1 VFSRDVNRRPTANEL
16 LKHPFVE
23 AYGAAAEANAAT
35 QHRLIEDVP
44 TEITPS
50 LEAASIE
57 EAADQTLARQATGL
71 LSKRPEYI
79 HRQSFI
85 LMLGDSDGAKGFVF
99 ESFRMPSGKDATRDE
114 QVLEVRTNL
123 DPNNQL
129 RHDEA
134 VVTMFI
140 SKEAAAQ
147 FAGAERH
154 FPDRP
159 PTARPSGAPPRS
171 AAFPPL
177 RHNREQQSSDHQTGK
192 SPLLMAHLPR
202 RKQGNSC
209 GLGPARKFGNTSLDS
224 SLLRVLN
231 LAAAHLSLHA

>member
-1 VFSRDVNRRPTANEL
+1 
-16 LKHPFVE
+16 
-23 AYGAAAEANAAT
+23 
-35 QHRLIEDVP
+35 
-44 TEITPS
+44 
-50 LEAASIE
+50 
-57 EAADQTLARQATGL
+57 
-71 LSKRPEYI
+71 
-79 HRQSFI
+79 
-85 LMLGDSDGAKGFVF
+85 MLGDSDGAKGFVF

-224 SLLRVLN
+224 SLLREVGATPSTN
-231 LAAAHLSLHA
+231 QAWTEQPKRHSYDDERPIVTQAVRRSRM